1 MRRFLLAVILSGS
14 WTVSGQS
21 SPPRPEFE
29 VAEIKPADPS
39 NPLPRKGRLLPGG
52 RVEMPGMTMQDLI
65 MMSYGVKENMISGLP
80 KWGEKERYDIVAK
93 APPTQSN
100 SELRLMFRSL
110 LADRFKLAIHNEEKV
125 MPAYVLTLG
134 KKPLKVQEAS
144 SGARQTCNWSSAE
157 GGLRRRECHSITMAE
172 FAATLP
178 GLGGVG
184 IDLPVVDETGLKGA
198 YDLQFEM
205 GYGELRTSGG
215 GGLKPGVDSGPTIF
229 EALDRIGLKLESR
242 KMSLPMIVIDHAEPP
257 SGSN

>member
-1 MRRFLLAVILSGS
+1 
-14 WTVSGQS
+14 
-21 SPPRPEFE
+21 
-29 VAEIKPADPS
+29 
-39 NPLPRKGRLLPGG
+39 
-52 RVEMPGMTMQDLI
+52 MTLKDLI
-65 MMSYGVKENMISGLP
+65 MMSYGAKENMISGLP
-80 KWGEKERYDIVAK
+80 RWAEKDRYDIVAK

-100 SELRLMFRSL
+100 SELRLMFQSL
-110 LADRFKLAIHNEEKV
+110 LADRFKLAIYNEEKV

-134 KKPLKVQEAS
+134 KKPLKLQEAS
-144 SGARQTCNWSSAE
+144 SGVRQTCNWSSAE

-215 GGLKPGVDSGPTIF
+215 GELKPGVESGPTIF

>member
-1 MRRFLLAVILSGS
+1 
-14 WTVSGQS
+14 
-21 SPPRPEFE
+21 
-29 VAEIKPADPS
+29 
-39 NPLPRKGRLLPGG
+39 
-52 RVEMPGMTMQDLI
+52 MPGMTMQDLI

-100 SELRLMFRSL
+100 SELRLMFQSL
-110 LADRFKLAIHNEEKV
+110 LADRFKLVIHNEERV
-125 MPAYVLTLG
+125 VPAYVLTLG

-184 IDLPVVDETGLKGA
+184 IDLPVVDETSLKGA

-205 GYGELRTSGG
+205 GYGELRTIGG